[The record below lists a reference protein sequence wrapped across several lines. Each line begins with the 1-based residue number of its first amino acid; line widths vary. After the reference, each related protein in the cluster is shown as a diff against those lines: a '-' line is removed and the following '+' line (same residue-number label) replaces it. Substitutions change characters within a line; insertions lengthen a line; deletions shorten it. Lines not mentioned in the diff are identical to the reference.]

1 MHLLRLRDVLLL
13 NIILAVFYAAF
24 CIVLGVRGD
33 RAQMMVP
40 GDAHSYEAVA
50 DWIAGGPTSDWL
62 GIRPVVYPSLIA
74 LCKLIGGYEALWA
87 LQVLMW
93 AAANNLLFATLYLV
107 LQRRWLAFGCTLLM
121 GLSLSLAAST
131 VFMLTETFAVLLGS
145 LICWYSVKHRRV
157 LAEGVHPINLAGLLV
172 MLTLVKPQT
181 LYLLVVLLPFVLW
194 GLIRSWRASHAFRL
208 ALFLAPLVVQATIV
222 HHVSGEGGISRIGP
236 ITVRDYLFSQGLAEI
251 EKVPYKT
258 AVEHARA
265 MSADERSAFMREHAS
280 VFLGVYFRNL
290 GGNLSVGSFAL
301 PILNGTKNI
310 KFRTLLYYVPALFGY
325 LLLGLH
331 IVMLVPLGWVIIRS
345 WYGSDED
352 RFWLIILTGLLLL
365 GTLPTG
371 ISYWQGD
378 RLVLPATPFYLV
390 LYVFTIKEVVKA
402 IRTNPGEPLA

>member
-1 MHLLRLRDVLLL
+1 MHLLRWRDVLLL

-40 GDAHSYEAVA
+40 GDALSYEAVA

-145 LICWYSVKHRRV
+145 LICWYSVKHRRE
-157 LAEGVHPINLAGLLV
+157 LAEVVHPINVSGLLV
-172 MLTLVKPQT
+172 LLTLVKPQT
-181 LYLLVVLLPFVLW
+181 LYLLIALLPVVLWRLF
-194 GLIRSWRASHAFRL
+194 RSWSGMRAIRL
-208 ALFLAPLVVQATIV
+208 AVFLMPLMIQANIV
-222 HHVSGEGGISRIGP
+222 HRVSGEWGISRIGP

-251 EKVPYKT
+251 KGWPHEA
-258 AVEHARA
+258 AVETALNMSAHARA
-265 MSADERSAFMREHAS
+265 TFMREHAS
-280 VFLGVYFRNL
+280 NFLGVYFRNL
-290 GGNLSVGSFAL
+290 ESNLSVGSFGL
-301 PILNGTKNI
+301 PNLNGTKNME
-310 KFRTLLYYVPALFGY
+310 FRTLLYYVPAMFGHI
-325 LLLGLH
+325 LLGLH
-331 IVMLVPLGWVIIRS
+331 IVMLVPLGWVIIDP
-345 WYGSDED
+345 G
-352 RFWLIILTGLLLL
+352 
-365 GTLPTG
+365 
-371 ISYWQGD
+371 
-378 RLVLPATPFYLV
+378 A
-390 LYVFTIKEVVKA
+390 EVM
-402 IRTNPGEPLA
+402 TSGPG